1 MPFPSEN
8 QPQQLPSFSS
18 FALGNLKL
26 FFFFRFIF
34 AVKHISCES
43 SKKPVNLLVTSPLPH
58 EEFLFRRAVRVIIQC
73 TVSPRGRASYRSRR
87 KPKKYFIL
95 RNYNFCIHWDWLR
108 AQHLPGSL
116 QNSIPEGYRHQRSF
130 KQASQSLSAAGD
142 TVLEQPPHYL
152 GTLFFSYEKTPAG
165 PDGRQEGDIYSW
177 GDPRDQSCPLYP
189 KGLKN
194 CAHTSHLSLWVFI
207 HKGVVSYTCFVVHAS

>member
-34 AVKHISCES
+34 AVKHVSCES
-43 SKKPVNLLVTSPLPH
+43 SKKSVNLLVTSPLPH
-58 EEFLFRRAVRVIIQC
+58 EEFLSRRAVRVIIQC
-73 TVSPRGRASYRSRR
+73 TVSPRGRASYHSRR

-108 AQHLPGSL
+108 TQHLPGSL
-116 QNSIPEGYRHQRSF
+116 QNNIPQGYRHQRSF

-142 TVLEQPPHYL
+142 TALNNHLIIWGLYSTLMKRHPLDLMAGRKVIFIL
-152 GTLFFSYEKTPAG
+152 GVT
-165 PDGRQEGDIYSW
+165 QEI
-177 GDPRDQSCPLYP
+177 
-189 KGLKN
+189 K
-194 CAHTSHLSLWVFI
+194 
-207 HKGVVSYTCFVVHAS
+207 VVHSTQRD